1 MRDTV
6 LAIVTQKM
14 LKEEMGE
21 AGEEEREGTGHQA
34 AMEEKVSPDMVKVFG
49 EGIGRLAS
57 VEE

>member
-1 MRDTV
+1 M
-6 LAIVTQKM
+6 AIVTQKM